1 MVLHTPEIS
10 ETPENSRLPGKEIQ
24 NFADECCL
32 NNDSIDK
39 KGDGVNEAAYVAKSK
54 TTLEIFL
61 NIMDIQKP
69 E

>member
-1 MVLHTPEIS
+1 MTLNVPEIS
-10 ETPENSRLPGKEIQ
+10 ETPENWRLPSKEIQ

-54 TTLEIFL
+54 TTLNIFL
-61 NIMDIQKP
+61 NLMDIQKP